1 MYCPNVISAC
11 NFRIRFQYAFSAN
24 ILHMHFQNQFQN
36 QVSHFFK
43 ISSKSGFTLFQNRFH
58 TFSKSGMSHFFKI
71 RYVTLFQNQVLTKHV
86 NRGIINFAV
95 EEQQIVVR
103 VAQLDRASGYGP
115 EGREFESCHVHY
127 YQ

>member
-11 NFRIRFQYAFSAN
+11 NFRIRFQYVFSAN
-24 ILHMHFQNQFQN
+24 ILHMHFQNQVQN
-36 QVSHFFK
+36 QV
-43 ISSKSGFTLFQNRFH
+43 
-58 TFSKSGMSHFFKI
+58 SHFFKI
-71 RYVTLFQNQVLTKHV
+71 RYVTLFQNQVLTKHI

-115 EGREFESCHVHY
+115 EGREFESCHVHEKSICVK
-127 YQ
+127 QMLFFACNTGRK